1 MGVRVAL
8 TSEVLKKPGQLR
20 CVQSGVRS
28 VCAASVS
35 AGRCVQ
41 GPSKPIPTSCA
52 TADHRLGARHAFWTA
67 AADTGSVPSG
77 RLRLYRSSQHL
88 IVGTILFYGATW
100 FASVEARKKYFGTE
114 QETLTKYDL
123 LKIQLYVGPM
133 SRLTLPRNKSF
144 EYLK

>member
-1 MGVRVAL
+1 MG
-8 TSEVLKKPGQLR
+8 TSEALKKPGQLR

-28 VCAASVS
+28 VC

-77 RLRLYRSSQHL
+77 RLRLYRSSQRAKT
-88 IVGTILFYGATW
+88 VGIIFFYGATW
-100 FASVEARKKYFGTE
+100 FTSVEAGKKF
-114 QETLTKYDL
+114 
-123 LKIQLYVGPM
+123 
-133 SRLTLPRNKSF
+133 F
-144 EYLK
+144 

>member
-77 RLRLYRSSQHL
+77 RRGLYRTSQRARQSASFFPRSNVVRNGGSQEEVFLALYKRHKSN
-88 IVGTILFYGATW
+88 AT
-100 FASVEARKKYFGTE
+100 Y
-114 QETLTKYDL
+114 
-123 LKIQLYVGPM
+123 
-133 SRLTLPRNKSF
+133 
-144 EYLK
+144 